1 MNLIRAILLLTASL
15 ALPACG
21 GETVI
26 DTPTEVGATFEINGQ
41 KFTVDSVATDGSS
54 IVVTAAAG
62 GFSPVDL
69 TFTLRKSPDGGY
81 SYSTGTTSIT
91 YNPDT
96 KTVAWSI
103 KSGSSVT
110 DVVIAALESN
120 GSSLIPGITS
130 AASFSEGTTSSF
142 DASTYLRDFQNEVD
156 AVIDYINSDVSHPYY
171 FDPGYADVDFSYANI
186 NVKGLEAAHSAGW
199 TGEGATVRVVDWF
212 SGSFDEYIDIGTG
225 YELEFTHGANTGSI
239 VGAVAPGATIIESE
253 IDDYFKNIKAY
264 YDTDTDVVNASF
276 GWHITD
282 SSSQVQGMIDA
293 AGFVTGYLEPLAAA
307 NPNAVIV
314 EAAGNNGG
322 INALSINYAC
332 GTAGDRNTA
341 DTCTDIMYSLDSD
354 YYSYLDRT
362 IYVGSYDSVGGT
374 LTNYSVSA
382 GDNAKDYFIVA
393 DGNSILDTGEGTS
406 YAAPRVAGVVALT
419 VQKFPNLTAAERTL
433 LVLYTADDLGVA
445 GVDAV
450 YGHGLLN
457 ASAALNPIG
466 LLQ

>member
-1 MNLIRAILLLTASL
+1 MVV
-15 ALPACG
+15 
-21 GETVI
+21 TVI
-26 DTPTEVGATFEINGQ
+26 QRAQPH
-41 KFTVDSVATDGSS
+41 
-54 IVVTAAAG
+54 
-62 GFSPVDL
+62 
-69 TFTLRKSPDGGY
+69 
-81 SYSTGTTSIT
+81 T

-96 KTVAWSI
+96 KTVAWNI
-103 KSGSSVT
+103 ASGFSET
-110 DVVIAALESN
+110 DVVIDALESN

-142 DASTYLRDFQNEVD
+142 DVSTYLSDAQNGVND
-156 AVIDYINSDVSHPYY
+156 AIDAINSDFSHPYY
-171 FDPGYADVDFSYANI
+171 VTRYVDFSYANI
-186 NVKGLEAAHSAGW
+186 NVEGLEAAHSAGW
-199 TGEGATVRVVDWF
+199 TGEGATVRVVDGF
-212 SGSFDEYIDIGTG
+212 AGSFDRYIDIGWG
-225 YELEFTHGANTGSI
+225 NELVWTHGANTSAI
-239 VGAVAPGATIIESE
+239 VNAVAPGANIVESE
-253 IDDYFKNIKAY
+253 SSVYLNNIYAY

-282 SSSQVQGMIDA
+282 SSSLTNGLIRA
-293 AGFVTGYLEPLAAA
+293 ANFVTASLEPLAAA
-307 NPNAVIV
+307 NPNEVIV
-314 EAAGNNGG
+314 ESAGSNGG

-341 DTCTDIMYSLDSD
+341 DTCTDIVYSLDSD

-362 IYVGSYDSVGGT
+362 IYVGSYDSGLGT
-374 LTNYSVSA
+374 LTDYSVSA
-382 GDNAKDYFIVA
+382 GDNAKDYFMVA
-393 DGNSILDTGEGTS
+393 DGTSILDTGEGTS

>member
-41 KFTVDSVATDGSS
+41 EFTVDSVATDGSS

-69 TFTLRKSPDGGY
+69 TFTLTRSPDGSY
-81 SYSTGTTSIT
+81 NYSTGSTTIA

-96 KTVAWSI
+96 KTVTWSI
-103 KSGSSVT
+103 ASGFSET
-110 DVVIAALESN
+110 DVVIDALESN

-142 DASTYLRDFQNEVD
+142 DVSTYLSDAQNGFNDAIDAINLDF
-156 AVIDYINSDVSHPYY
+156 SHPYY
-171 FDPGYADVDFSYANI
+171 VTRYVDFSYANI
-186 NVKGLEAAHSAGW
+186 NVEGLEAAHSAGW
-199 TGEGATVRVVDWF
+199 TGEGATVRVVDGF
-212 SGSFDEYIDIGTG
+212 AGSFDRYIDIGWG
-225 YELEFTHGANTGSI
+225 NELVWTHGANTSAI
-239 VGAVAPGATIIESE
+239 VNAVAPGANIVESE
-253 IDDYFKNIKAY
+253 SSVYLNNIYAY

-276 GWHITD
+276 GVHITD
-282 SSSQVQGMIDA
+282 SSSLTNGLIRA
-293 AGFVTGYLEPLAAA
+293 ANFVTASLEPLAAA

-314 EAAGNNGG
+314 ESAGNNGG

>member
-314 EAAGNNGG
+314 EAST
-322 INALSINYAC
+322 I
-332 GTAGDRNTA
+332 TAFGLA
-341 DTCTDIMYSLDSD
+341 AAS
-354 YYSYLDRT
+354 
-362 IYVGSYDSVGGT
+362 GS
-374 LTNYSVSA
+374 
-382 GDNAKDYFIVA
+382 
-393 DGNSILDTGEGTS
+393 
-406 YAAPRVAGVVALT
+406 R
-419 VQKFPNLTAAERTL
+419 
-433 LVLYTADDLGVA
+433 
-445 GVDAV
+445 
-450 YGHGLLN
+450 
-457 ASAALNPIG
+457 
-466 LLQ
+466 

>member
-1 MNLIRAILLLTASL
+1 MKLIPATLLLTASL
-15 ALPACG
+15 ALSACG

-69 TFTLRKSPDGGY
+69 TFTLTKSPDGSY
-81 SYSTGTTSIT
+81 NYSTGSTTIA

-96 KTVAWSI
+96 KTVTWSI
-103 KSGSSVT
+103 ASGFSET
-110 DVVIAALESN
+110 DVVIDALESN

-142 DASTYLRDFQNEVD
+142 DVSTYLSDAQNGFNDAIDAINLDF
-156 AVIDYINSDVSHPYY
+156 SHPYY
-171 FDPGYADVDFSYANI
+171 VTRYVDFSYANI
-186 NVKGLEAAHSAGW
+186 NVEGLEAAHSAGW

-362 IYVGSYDSVGGT
+362 IYVGSYDSGLGT
-374 LTNYSVSA
+374 LTDYSVSA

-419 VQKFPNLTAAERTL
+419 VQKFPNLTAPERTL

>member
-293 AGFVTGYLEPLAAA
+293 AGFVNGYLEPLAAA

>member
-1 MNLIRAILLLTASL
+1 MKLIPATLLLTASL
-15 ALPACG
+15 ALSACG

-41 KFTVDSVATDGSS
+41 EFTVDSVATDGSS

-142 DASTYLRDFQNEVD
+142 DVSTYLSDAQNGFNDAIDAINLDF
-156 AVIDYINSDVSHPYY
+156 SHPYY
-171 FDPGYADVDFSYANI
+171 VTRYVDFSYANI
-186 NVKGLEAAHSAGW
+186 NVEGLEAAHSAGW
-199 TGEGATVRVVDWF
+199 TGEGATVRVVDGF
-212 SGSFDEYIDIGTG
+212 AGSFDRYIDIGWG
-225 YELEFTHGANTGSI
+225 NELVWTHGANTSAI
-239 VGAVAPGATIIESE
+239 VNAVAPGANIVESE
-253 IDDYFKNIKAY
+253 SSVYLNNIYAY

-276 GWHITD
+276 GVHITD
-282 SSSQVQGMIDA
+282 SSSLTNGLIRA
-293 AGFVTGYLEPLAAA
+293 ANFVTASLEPLAAA

-314 EAAGNNGG
+314 ESAGNNGG

-362 IYVGSYDSVGGT
+362 IYVGSYDSGLGT
-374 LTNYSVSA
+374 LTDYSVSA

-419 VQKFPNLTAAERTL
+419 VQKFPNLTAPERTL

>member
-1 MNLIRAILLLTASL
+1 MKLIPATLLLTASL
-15 ALPACG
+15 ALSACG

-54 IVVTAAAG
+54 IAVTAAAG

-69 TFTLRKSPDGGY
+69 TFTLTKSPDGSY

-96 KTVAWSI
+96 KTVAWNI
-103 KSGSSVT
+103 ASGFSET
-110 DVVIAALESN
+110 DVVIDALESN

-142 DASTYLRDFQNEVD
+142 DVSTYLSDAQNGVND
-156 AVIDYINSDVSHPYY
+156 AIDAINSDFSHPYY
-171 FDPGYADVDFSYANI
+171 FARYVDLSYANI
-186 NVKGLEAAHSAGW
+186 NVEGLEAAHSAGW

-212 SGSFDEYIDIGTG
+212 AGSFDRYIDIGWG
-225 YELEFTHGANTGSI
+225 NELVWTHGANTSAI
-239 VGAVAPGATIIESE
+239 VNAVAPGATIVESE
-253 IDDYFKNIKAY
+253 VDDYFDNINSY
-264 YDTDTDVVNASF
+264 YDTSIDVVNFSF

-314 EAAGNNGG
+314 EAAGNNGVISERTRSYG
-322 INALSINYAC
+322 C
-332 GTAGDRNTA
+332 KTAGGRNTA
-341 DTCTDIMYSLDSD
+341 DTCTDIKYSLDSD

-362 IYVGSYDSVGGT
+362 IYVGSYDSGLGT
-374 LTNYSVSA
+374 LTDYSVSA

>member
-1 MNLIRAILLLTASL
+1 MKLIPATLLLTASL
-15 ALPACG
+15 ALSACG

-41 KFTVDSVATDGSS
+41 EFTVDSVATDGSS

-69 TFTLRKSPDGGY
+69 TFTLTKSPDGSY
-81 SYSTGTTSIT
+81 NYSTGTTTIA

-96 KTVAWSI
+96 KTVTWSI
-103 KSGSSVT
+103 ASGFSET
-110 DVVIAALESN
+110 DVVIDALESN

-142 DASTYLRDFQNEVD
+142 DVSTYLSDAQNGYND
-156 AVIDYINSDVSHPYY
+156 AIDAINSDRSHPYY
-171 FDPGYADVDFSYANI
+171 VTRYVDFSYANI
-186 NVKGLEAAHSAGW
+186 NVEGLEAAHSAGW
-199 TGEGATVRVVDWF
+199 TGEGATVRVVDEF
-212 SGSFDEYIDIGTG
+212 AGSFDRYIDIDWGN
-225 YELEFTHGANTGSI
+225 ELLWTHGANTSAI
-239 VGAVAPGATIIESE
+239 VNAVAPGANIVESE
-253 IDDYFKNIKAY
+253 YSVYLNNIYAY

-276 GWHITD
+276 GVHITD
-282 SSSQVQGMIDA
+282 SSSLTNGLIRA
-293 AGFVTGYLEPLAAA
+293 TNFVTASLEPLAAA

-314 EAAGNNGG
+314 ESAGNNGG

-332 GTAGDRNTA
+332 STAGDRNTA
-341 DTCTDIMYSLDSD
+341 DTCTDIIYSLNSD

-362 IYVGSYDSVGGT
+362 IYVGSYDSGLGT
-374 LTNYSVSA
+374 LTDYSVSA

>member
-1 MNLIRAILLLTASL
+1 MKLTRATLLLSTSL
-15 ALPACG
+15 ALLACG

-26 DTPTEVGATFEINGQ
+26 DIPAEVGATFEINGQ
-41 KFTVDSVATDGSS
+41 TFTVDSIATDNSS

-62 GFSPVDL
+62 GFSPVAL
-69 TFTLRKSPDGGY
+69 TFTLTKSPDGSY

-103 KSGSSVT
+103 ASGSSET
-110 DVVIAALESN
+110 DVVIDALEGN

-142 DASTYLRDFQNEVD
+142 DASTYLRDFQNDVD
-156 AVIDYINSDVSHPYY
+156 AIIDDINSDSLHPYY
-171 FDPGYADVDFSYANI
+171 FAQGYADVDFSYANI
-186 NVKGLEAAHSAGW
+186 NVEGLEAAHSAGW

-212 SGSFDEYIDIGTG
+212 AGSFDRYIDYGTG
-225 YELEFTHGANTGSI
+225 YVLELTHGANTGAI
-239 VGAVAPGATIIESE
+239 VYAVSPGATIIESE
-253 IDDYFKNIKAY
+253 IDDYFNNINAN
-264 YDTDTDVVNASF
+264 YDTSTDVVNASF

-293 AGFVTGYLEPLAAA
+293 ANFVTNSLEPLAAA

-314 EAAGNNGG
+314 EAAGNNGEISRRTKSYG
-322 INALSINYAC
+322 C
-332 GTAGDRNTA
+332 ETAGGRNTA
-341 DTCTDIMYSLDSD
+341 DTCGDIMFSVDSD

-362 IYVGSYDSVGGT
+362 IYVGSYDSGLGT

-382 GDNAKDYFIVA
+382 GDIAKDYFMVA
-393 DGNSILDTGEGTS
+393 DGNSILDSGEGTS
-406 YAAPRVAGVVALT
+406 YAAPRVAGVLALT
-419 VQKFPNLTAAERTL
+419 VQKFPNLTAAEKTL
-433 LVLYTADDLGVA
+433 LVLNTADDLGVA

>member
-1 MNLIRAILLLTASL
+1 MKLIPATLLLTASL
-15 ALPACG
+15 ALSACG

-41 KFTVDSVATDGSS
+41 EFTVDSVATDGSS

-69 TFTLRKSPDGGY
+69 TFTLTKSPDGSY
-81 SYSTGTTSIT
+81 NYSTGSTTIA

-96 KTVAWSI
+96 KTVTWSI
-103 KSGSSVT
+103 ASGFSET
-110 DVVIAALESN
+110 DVVIDALESN

-419 VQKFPNLTAAERTL
+419 VQKFPNLTAPERTL

>member
-1 MNLIRAILLLTASL
+1 MKLIPATLLLTASL
-15 ALPACG
+15 ALSACG

-41 KFTVDSVATDGSS
+41 EFTVDSVATDGSS

-69 TFTLRKSPDGGY
+69 TFTLTKSPDGSY
-81 SYSTGTTSIT
+81 NYSTGSTTIA

-96 KTVAWSI
+96 KTVTWSI
-103 KSGSSVT
+103 ASGFSET
-110 DVVIAALESN
+110 DVVIDALESN

-142 DASTYLRDFQNEVD
+142 DVSTYLSDAQNGFNDAIDAINLDF
-156 AVIDYINSDVSHPYY
+156 SHPYY
-171 FDPGYADVDFSYANI
+171 VTRYVDFSYANI
-186 NVKGLEAAHSAGW
+186 NVEGLEAAHSAGW
-199 TGEGATVRVVDWF
+199 TGEGATVRVVDGF
-212 SGSFDEYIDIGTG
+212 AGSFDRYIDIGWG
-225 YELEFTHGANTGSI
+225 NELVWTHGANTSAI
-239 VGAVAPGATIIESE
+239 VNAVAPGANIVESE
-253 IDDYFKNIKAY
+253 SSVYLNNIYAY

-276 GWHITD
+276 GVHITD
-282 SSSQVQGMIDA
+282 SSSLTNGLIRA
-293 AGFVTGYLEPLAAA
+293 ANFVTASLEPLAAA

-374 LTNYSVSA
+374 LTNYSVS
-382 GDNAKDYFIVA
+382 GDIY
-393 DGNSILDTGEGTS
+393 L
-406 YAAPRVAGVVALT
+406 
-419 VQKFPNLTAAERTL
+419 
-433 LVLYTADDLGVA
+433 
-445 GVDAV
+445 
-450 YGHGLLN
+450 
-457 ASAALNPIG
+457 
-466 LLQ
+466 

>member
-15 ALPACG
+15 ALHACG

-419 VQKFPNLTAAERTL
+419 VQKFPNLTAPERTL

>member
-1 MNLIRAILLLTASL
+1 LKLIPATLLLTASL
-15 ALPACG
+15 ALSACG

-142 DASTYLRDFQNEVD
+142 DVSTYLSDAQNGFNDAIDAINLDF
-156 AVIDYINSDVSHPYY
+156 SHPYY
-171 FDPGYADVDFSYANI
+171 VTRYVDFSYANI
-186 NVKGLEAAHSAGW
+186 NVEGLEAAHSAGW
-199 TGEGATVRVVDWF
+199 TGEGATVRVVDGF
-212 SGSFDEYIDIGTG
+212 AGSFDRYIDIGWG
-225 YELEFTHGANTGSI
+225 NELVWTHGANTSAI
-239 VGAVAPGATIIESE
+239 VNAVAPGANIVESE
-253 IDDYFKNIKAY
+253 SSVYLNNIYAY

-276 GWHITD
+276 GVHITD
-282 SSSQVQGMIDA
+282 SSSLTNGLIRA
-293 AGFVTGYLEPLAAA
+293 ANFVTASLEPLVAA

-314 EAAGNNGG
+314 ESAGNNGG

-362 IYVGSYDSVGGT
+362 IYVGSYDSGLGT
-374 LTNYSVSA
+374 LTDYSVSA

>member
-142 DASTYLRDFQNEVD
+142 DVSTYLSDAQNGFNDAIDAINLDF
-156 AVIDYINSDVSHPYY
+156 SHPYY
-171 FDPGYADVDFSYANI
+171 VTRYVDFSYANI
-186 NVKGLEAAHSAGW
+186 NVEGLEAAHSAGW
-199 TGEGATVRVVDWF
+199 TGEGATVRVVDGF
-212 SGSFDEYIDIGTG
+212 AGSFDRYIDIGWG
-225 YELEFTHGANTGSI
+225 NELVWTHGANTSAI
-239 VGAVAPGATIIESE
+239 VNAVAPGANIVESE
-253 IDDYFKNIKAY
+253 SSVYLNNIYAY

-276 GWHITD
+276 GVHITD
-282 SSSQVQGMIDA
+282 SSSLTNGLIRA
-293 AGFVTGYLEPLAAA
+293 ANFVTASLEPLAAA

-314 EAAGNNGG
+314 ESAGNNGG

-362 IYVGSYDSVGGT
+362 IYVGSYDSGLGT
-374 LTNYSVSA
+374 LTDYSVSA

>member
-1 MNLIRAILLLTASL
+1 MKLIRAALLLTTSL
-15 ALPACG
+15 ALLACG

-26 DTPTEVGATFEINGQ
+26 EIPTEVGATFEINGQ
-41 KFTVDSVATDGSS
+41 SFTVDSVALNGSS
-54 IVVTAAAG
+54 ITVTASAG

-69 TFTLRKSPDGGY
+69 TFTLTKSSDGSY

-96 KTVAWSI
+96 KTVAWNI
-103 KSGSSVT
+103 ASGASET
-110 DVVIAALESN
+110 DVVIDALERN

-130 AASFSEGTTSSF
+130 AASFSEGTPSSF
-142 DASTYLRDFQNEVD
+142 DVSAYLSDFQND
-156 AVIDYINSDVSHPYY
+156 ANAAIYAINTDFSHPYY
-171 FDPGYADVDFSYANI
+171 FPSASVDVDFSYANI
-186 NVKGLEAAHSAGW
+186 NVEGLEAVHSAGW

-212 SGSFDEYIDIGTG
+212 AGDFDDYIDIDWGV
-225 YELEFTHGANTGSI
+225 ELEWAHGKNTSVI
-239 VGAVAPGATIIESE
+239 VSAVAPEATIIESE
-253 IDDYFKNIKAY
+253 VDDYANNI
-264 YDTDTDVVNASF
+264 DTTYDTDVVNASF
-276 GWHITD
+276 GWHITE
-282 SSSQVQGMIDA
+282 SSSLIDGRIA
-293 AGFVTGYLEPLAAA
+293 AAEFVTDILEPLAAA

-314 EAAGNNGG
+314 QAAGNNGA
-322 INALSINYAC
+322 INATSISYGC
-332 GTAGDRNTA
+332 ETAGGRNTT
-341 DTCTDIMYSLDSD
+341 DTCTDSMFSLNED

-362 IYVGSYDSVGGT
+362 IYVGSYDSGLGA

-419 VQKFPNLTAAERTL
+419 VQKFPNLTAAQRA
-433 LVLYTADDLGVA
+433 LVVLNTADDLGVA

-466 LLQ
+466 LLD

>member
-1 MNLIRAILLLTASL
+1 M
-15 ALPACG
+15 
-21 GETVI
+21 
-26 DTPTEVGATFEINGQ
+26 
-41 KFTVDSVATDGSS
+41 ATDGSS

-62 GFSPVDL
+62 GFCPVDL
-69 TFTLRKSPDGGY
+69 TFTLTKSSDGIY
-81 SYSTGTTSIT
+81 RYSTDKTSIT

-96 KTVAWSI
+96 QTVAWSI
-103 KSGSSVT
+103 KYGSSVT

-142 DASTYLRDFQNEVD
+142 DVSTYLSDAQNGLND
-156 AVIDYINSDVSHPYY
+156 AIDAINSDLSHPYY
-171 FDPGYADVDFSYANI
+171 FASYVDFSYANI
-186 NVKGLEAAHSAGW
+186 NVEGLEAAHSAGW

-212 SGSFDEYIDIGTG
+212 AGDYSGYIEHGSG
-225 YELEFTHGANTGSI
+225 NELNWTHGANTGSI

-253 IDDYFKNIKAY
+253 IDDYFNNIKAY

-282 SSSQVQGMIDA
+282 SPSQVQGMIDA
-293 AGFVTGYLEPLAAA
+293 AGFVTGALEPLAAA

-314 EAAGNNGG
+314 EAAGNNGVISERTRSYG
-322 INALSINYAC
+322 C
-332 GTAGDRNTA
+332 KTAGDRNTA
-341 DTCTDIMYSLDSD
+341 DTCTDIMYSVDSD

-382 GDNAKDYFIVA
+382 GDNAKDYFMVA
-393 DGNSILDTGEGTS
+393 DGTSILDTGVGTS

>member
-1 MNLIRAILLLTASL
+1 M
-15 ALPACG
+15 
-21 GETVI
+21 
-26 DTPTEVGATFEINGQ
+26 
-41 KFTVDSVATDGSS
+41 ATDGSS

-69 TFTLRKSPDGGY
+69 TFTLTKSPDGSY

-96 KTVAWSI
+96 KTVAWNI
-103 KSGSSVT
+103 ASGFSET
-110 DVVIAALESN
+110 DVVIDALESN

-142 DASTYLRDFQNEVD
+142 DASTYLRDFQNEVELI
-156 AVIDYINSDVSHPYY
+156 ASVNNVS
-171 FDPGYADVDFSYANI
+171 AAVDFSYANI

-199 TGEGATVRVVDWF
+199 TGEGATVRVVDEF
-212 SGSFDEYIDIGTG
+212 AGSFTKYIDNGVG
-225 YELEFTHGANTGSI
+225 EKREFTHGANTRDI
-239 VGAVAPGATIIESE
+239 VFAVAPGATIVESE
-253 IDDYFKNIKAY
+253 VDDYFNNINSY
-264 YDTDTDVVNASF
+264 YDTSIDIVNFSF
-276 GWHITD
+276 GWPITS
-282 SSSQVQGMIDA
+282 SSSQEQGMIDA
-293 AGFVTGYLEPLAAA
+293 AGFVTGYLKPLAAA

-314 EAAGNNGG
+314 KAAGNNGSNPLG
-322 INALSINYAC
+322 ATYKCS
-332 GTAGDRNTA
+332 TAGERYTA
-341 DTCTDIMYSLDSD
+341 DTCTDIMYYVDSK
-354 YYSYLDRT
+354 YIYLDRI
-362 IYVGSYDSVGGT
+362 IYVGSYDSVGET

-382 GDNAKDYFIVA
+382 GVNAKDYFMVA
-393 DGNSILDTGEGTS
+393 DGTSILDTGMGTS

>member
-293 AGFVTGYLEPLAAA
+293 AGFVNGYLEPLAAA

-419 VQKFPNLTAAERTL
+419 VQKFPNLTAPERTL

>member
-41 KFTVDSVATDGSS
+41 EFTVDSVATDGSS

-69 TFTLRKSPDGGY
+69 TFTLTRSPDGSY
-81 SYSTGTTSIT
+81 NYSTGSTTIA

-96 KTVAWSI
+96 KTVTWSI
-103 KSGSSVT
+103 ASGFSET
-110 DVVIAALESN
+110 DVVIDALESN

-142 DASTYLRDFQNEVD
+142 DVSTYLSDAQNGFNDAIDAINLDF
-156 AVIDYINSDVSHPYY
+156 SHPYY
-171 FDPGYADVDFSYANI
+171 VTRYVDFSYANI
-186 NVKGLEAAHSAGW
+186 NVEGLEAAHSAGW
-199 TGEGATVRVVDWF
+199 TGEGATVRVVDGF
-212 SGSFDEYIDIGTG
+212 AGSFDRYIDIGWG
-225 YELEFTHGANTGSI
+225 NELVWTHGANTSAI
-239 VGAVAPGATIIESE
+239 VNAVAPGANIVESE
-253 IDDYFKNIKAY
+253 SSVYLNNIYAY

-276 GWHITD
+276 GVHITD
-282 SSSQVQGMIDA
+282 SSSLTNGLIRA
-293 AGFVTGYLEPLAAA
+293 ANFVTASLEPLAAA

-314 EAAGNNGG
+314 ESAGNNGG

-419 VQKFPNLTAAERTL
+419 VQKFPNLTAPERTL

>member
-142 DASTYLRDFQNEVD
+142 DVSTYLSDAQNGFNDAIDAINLDF
-156 AVIDYINSDVSHPYY
+156 SHPYY
-171 FDPGYADVDFSYANI
+171 VTRYVDFSYANI
-186 NVKGLEAAHSAGW
+186 NVEGLEAAHSAGW
-199 TGEGATVRVVDWF
+199 TGEGATVRVVDGF
-212 SGSFDEYIDIGTG
+212 AGSFDRYIDIGWG
-225 YELEFTHGANTGSI
+225 NELVWTHGANTSAI
-239 VGAVAPGATIIESE
+239 VNAVAPGANIVESE
-253 IDDYFKNIKAY
+253 SSVYLNNIYAY

-276 GWHITD
+276 GVHITD
-282 SSSQVQGMIDA
+282 SSSLTNGLIRA
-293 AGFVTGYLEPLAAA
+293 ANFVTASLEPLAAA

-314 EAAGNNGG
+314 ESAGNNGG

-419 VQKFPNLTAAERTL
+419 VQKFPNLTAPERTL